1 VSSPADR
8 DPRMKELDERERYAL
23 KKLRES
29 MRSATLTVEGVGEIL
44 PDAVVLSSSDG
55 GRLPKSMVETTE
67 RAIGLSVTQDP
78 AILSEAL
85 FPIIGSAIRKAIERL
100 VSETMFKMNAGL
112 EKGLSPE
119 RLAWRIEARRSG
131 VPFYEVVLRHTLDYR
146 VEHVFLIHKGT
157 GLLLAD
163 VSQPGPS
170 SMADKDMVASML
182 TAVRDYIKDSLS
194 LEKEQSVN
202 VLSAGEYSIFVE
214 EGPLALVALVVRGTA
229 DPSIRSRAQDALETV
244 HTRLGPELRS
254 FEGEVAPFEEASEC
268 LSRCLVS
275 KDQGDDKKKSPV
287 YAIALLCTLTA
298 VGCFFIARGAIRSE
312 RDRAF
317 IAALDAEP
325 GIVVVDAHRS
335 GGLLRAKIMRS
346 AQAREIAQIAAERGF
361 DTAGCAFD
369 VERYLSLGPESGT
382 KAGETSPAA
391 IGSQGLGTQTASSKP
406 GGIMQAGGA
415 RSAELAVLASR
426 LSALH
431 ILFDKD
437 SERPSSGQDAQ
448 IAELR
453 GLVGSIVERSR
464 AVGLEARIE
473 VVGHSAGQVRDM
485 AGDSVSVARA
495 NKAAQLIIA
504 GDSRLAAYLAP
515 RGASIAEPLADESI
529 LGGAVQNR
537 SATFK
542 ASFR

>member
-1 VSSPADR
+1 
-8 DPRMKELDERERYAL
+8 MKELDERERYAL

-29 MRSATLTVEGVGEIL
+29 MRSASLTAEGVGELL

-78 AILSEAL
+78 TVLSEAL
-85 FPIIGSAIRKAIERL
+85 FPIIGSAIRKAIEHL
-100 VSETMFKMNAGL
+100 VSETMFRMNAGL
-112 EKGLSPE
+112 EKGLSFQ

-146 VEHVFLIHKGT
+146 VEHAFLIHKGT

-163 VSQPGPS
+163 ASLPGPS

-194 LEKEQSVN
+194 LEKEQAVD
-202 VLSAGEYSIFVE
+202 VLSAGDYSIFVE
-214 EGPLALVALVVRGTA
+214 EGPLALVALVVRGTP
-229 DPSIRSRAQDALETV
+229 DPSIRSLAQDALETM

-254 FEGEVAPFEEASEC
+254 FEGDVAPFEGAAAQ

-275 KDQGDDKKKSPV
+275 KELGEGRKKSPV
-287 YAIALLCTLTA
+287 YAIALLCILA
-298 VGCFFIARGAIRSE
+298 AAGCFFIARGAIRSV

-335 GGLLRAKIMRS
+335 GGLLRAKIMRA
-346 AQAREIAQIAAERGF
+346 AQAREIGEIAAERGF
-361 DTAGCAFD
+361 DAAGYAFD

-382 KAGETSPAA
+382 KAGETIPAGTA
-391 IGSQGLGTQTASSKP
+391 GSQAASAKS
-406 GGIMQAGGA
+406 GGIVAA
-415 RSAELAVLASR
+415 DETRSAELSALADR
-426 LSALH
+426 LRSLH
-431 ILFDKD
+431 ILYDKD
-437 SERPSSGQDAQ
+437 SERLSSGQEAQ

-453 GLVGSIVERSR
+453 GLVGSIVERSK
-464 AVGLEARIE
+464 AAGLEPRIE
-473 VVGHSAGQVRDM
+473 VVGHSAGKVRDA

-495 NKAAQLIIA
+495 NKAAQLIIE
-504 GDSRLAAYLAP
+504 GDYRLAAYLAP
-515 RGASIAEPLADESI
+515 RGVSNAEPLADERSSN
-529 LGGAVQNR
+529 GAVQNR